1 MRSKE
6 NKTVLK
12 KVIAITSAM
21 SLCICTPIYALADDA
36 KDNFLKDMAEG
47 LIARWAYDSDEDA
60 MSNSEIMEYRTQ
72 LVNEEYDRISKYE
85 KEDFE
90 NEKFSLMA
98 HAYIEAI
105 EMQLDA
111 VKYYTEVPDIYNSEW
126 SAGYNM
132 RAILIPDFVDHYGL
146 DVPEE
151 EVEPFRTDSGKPASS
166 DTLSSEETN
175 KDDKEQNE
183 LEIELYN
190 DQGIKV
196 VLTGMKE
203 PNYTSTDFYIRIEN
217 LNHHDIVVTTD
228 DSQMVVNGPMM
239 YSPLWVEVQSG
250 KTANVTMSFWKSDL
264 DSAGIDVIREM
275 TMNISIMDANT
286 FDILYKG
293 DEKFVSISEDNK
305 ISEKAVYTDKENIQK
320 VQELLNSAGY
330 DCGSADGV
338 PGKQTNSALLQFEK
352 DHGLQETTD
361 ITPELIE
368 ALENAIG

>member
-1 MRSKE
+1 
-6 NKTVLK
+6 
-12 KVIAITSAM
+12 
-21 SLCICTPIYALADDA
+21 
-36 KDNFLKDMAEG
+36 
-47 LIARWAYDSDEDA
+47 
-60 MSNSEIMEYRTQ
+60 
-72 LVNEEYDRISKYE
+72 
-85 KEDFE
+85 
-90 NEKFSLMA
+90 
-98 HAYIEAI
+98 
-105 EMQLDA
+105 
-111 VKYYTEVPDIYNSEW
+111 
-126 SAGYNM
+126 
-132 RAILIPDFVDHYGL
+132 
-146 DVPEE
+146 
-151 EVEPFRTDSGKPASS
+151 
-166 DTLSSEETN
+166 
-175 KDDKEQNE
+175 
-183 LEIELYN
+183 
-190 DQGIKV
+190 
-196 VLTGMKE
+196 
-203 PNYTSTDFYIRIEN
+203 
-217 LNHHDIVVTTD
+217 
-228 DSQMVVNGPMM
+228 M
-239 YSPLWVEVQSG
+239 YSPLWAEVQSG

>member
-6 NKTVLK
+6 NKTALK
-12 KVIAITSAM
+12 KVIAIISAM

-36 KDNFLKDMAEG
+36 QDNFLKDMAEG
-47 LIARWAYDSDEDA
+47 LTARWAYDSDEDA
-60 MSNSEIMEYRTQ
+60 MSNSEFMEYRTQ
-72 LVNEEYDRISKYE
+72 LVNEEYDRISKYTE
-85 KEDFE
+85 EDFE

-111 VKYYTEVPDIYNSEW
+111 VKYYTELPDIYNSEW

-151 EVEPFRTDSGKPASS
+151 EIASFREDRGATVSTDAV
-166 DTLSSEETN
+166 TSEEID
-175 KDDKEQNE
+175 KDTTEENNS
-183 LEIELYN
+183 EIELYN

-196 VLTGMKE
+196 VITGMKE
-203 PNYTSTDFYIRIEN
+203 PDYTSTDFYIKVEN
-217 LNHHDIVVTTD
+217 LNHHNIVVSSD
-228 DSQMVVNGPMM
+228 DYQMVVNGRMI
-239 YSPLWVEVQSG
+239 YSPLYAEVQSG
-250 KTANVTMSFWKSDL
+250 KTANTTMAFWKEDL
-264 DSAGIDVIREM
+264 DDAGIDKIKEM
-275 TMNISIMDANT
+275 SMNIMIVDADTFNT
-286 FDILYKG
+286 LYMG
-293 DEKFVSISEDNK
+293 NEKYLSISDDNK

-361 ITPELIE
+361 ITPELVE